1 MSIEMLK
8 PISIQMLSAVLVL
21 GMMTPVVHAADAP
34 GIAPARAGVQKTIDR
49 VNALLKKN
57 ASAQI
62 IADAMYE
69 DDLMITGEGEKG
81 LYRDLKSFMGPLAEY
96 VKDGNRCDLKVV
108 DPIRASGDL
117 AVAFIFEHCAAAK
130 AGEKDDDARILYVF
144 RQGAHGYRVTMEMFG
159 WGTY

>member
-1 MSIEMLK
+1 MRDEMLK
-8 PISIQMLSAVLVL
+8 QIQGLCVVLALGGISPLACATEAPGLSA
-21 GMMTPVVHAADAP
+21 
-34 GIAPARAGVQKTIDR
+34 ARAEVQNTLDR

-57 ASAQI
+57 APVQA

-96 VKDGNRCDLKVV
+96 VKDGSRCNLKIV

-117 AVAFIFEHCAAAK
+117 AVAFVFEHCSAAK

-144 RQGAHGYRVTMEMFG
+144 RKGTHGYRVTMESFG
-159 WGTY
+159 WGTF

>member
-1 MSIEMLK
+1 MRTKLLK
-8 PISIQMLSAVLVL
+8 PMLIQSLRAVVVL
-21 GMMTPVVHAADAP
+21 GTVSPLASAADSP
-34 GIAPARAGVQKTIDR
+34 GVATARAGVQKTIDR
-49 VNALLKKN
+49 VNALLKNN
-57 ASAQI
+57 ASARV

-69 DDLMITGEGEKG
+69 DDLMITGEGEKS

-96 VKDGNRCDLKVV
+96 VKDGTRCDLKVV

-130 AGEKDDDARILYVF
+130 AGEEDDDARILYVF
-144 RQGAHGYRVTMEMFG
+144 CRGPHSYRVTMEMFG

>member
-1 MSIEMLK
+1 MRNEMLK
-8 PISIQMLSAVLVL
+8 RIHVLCAVLVL
-21 GMMTPVVHAADAP
+21 GAISPLASAAEAP
-34 GIAPARAGVQKTIDR
+34 GLAAARVGVQKTLDR

-57 ASAQI
+57 APVQV

-81 LYRDLKSFMGPLAEY
+81 LYRDLKSFMGPLTEY
-96 VKDGNRCDLKVV
+96 VKDGSRCNLKIV

-117 AVAFIFEHCAAAK
+117 AVAFIFEHCAAAN

-144 RQGAHGYRVTMEMFG
+144 RNGAHGYRVTMELFG